1 MLNMDTTYFPKEICG
16 IISNYCLAF
25 LSVCD
30 KGIDIFPFI
39 DNNILYHIIDIDT
52 NTLEVLLSYPKFN
65 PDLISLKMLLLYGTN
80 GTQFASKK
88 REKTRYIRK
97 LKILLKNNGIAF
109 DDKGKYL
116 LEFALFN
123 NKTTIMRLLLENK
136 NVDLNCYPDILEQ
149 SCILRKNN
157 IVKLLLYDKR
167 IQSNINND
175 ILRRVCFHENIE
187 CVKYILDRKNIDPSY
202 GNNIILRHLLCYG
215 YNIEIVKILTENKKF
230 KISDELL
237 KEIIENRNTKQEV
250 IDLLLNK

>member
-1 MLNMDTTYFPKEICG
+1 MDTKYFPKEICG
-16 IISNYCLAF
+16 IISNYCSTF

-30 KGIDIFPFI
+30 KCIDIFPFI

-52 NTLEVLLSYPKFN
+52 NTLKVLLNYPKFN
-65 PDLISLKMLLLYGTN
+65 PDLISLKTLILYGTN
-80 GTQFASKK
+80 GTQFTNKK
-88 REKTRYIRK
+88 REKPRYIRK
-97 LKILLKNNGIAF
+97 LKILLRDKRIVF

-116 LEFALFN
+116 LEYALFS
-123 NKTTIMRLLLENK
+123 NKPTIMKLLLENK
-136 NVDLNCYPDILEQ
+136 NVNLNCYPDMLEQ
-149 SCILRKNN
+149 SCIMWRNN
-157 IVKLLLYDKR
+157 IVKLLLYDER
-167 IQSNINND
+167 IQPNINND
-175 ILRRVCFHENIE
+175 ILRRICFHENLE